1 MDTWYIM
8 KKVVGVIARK
18 TAKSF
23 VNMQENIE
31 WNGDARSLSTTV
43 CLVQNVDSLTTGR
56 SNLIT
61 LITTAQKKESPLVAR
76 NSLVGYSINMW

>member
-1 MDTWYIM
+1 MYAWHIM
-8 KKVVGVIARK
+8 KKVVGVTARK

-23 VNMQENIE
+23 VNTQENID

-43 CLVQNVDSLTTGR
+43 CLAQNVDSLTTGR
-56 SNLIT
+56 SNLTT

-76 NSLVGYSINMW
+76 SSLVGDSTNMW

>member
-1 MDTWYIM
+1 MDTWYII
-8 KKVVGVIARK
+8 KKVVGVTERK

-23 VNMQENIE
+23 VNTQENIDL
-31 WNGDARSLSTTV
+31 NGDTRSLSTTV
-43 CLVQNVDSLTTGR
+43 CLAQNVDSLTTGR

-76 NSLVGYSINMW
+76 NSLVGDSINM

>member
-1 MDTWYIM
+1 M
-8 KKVVGVIARK
+8 KKAVGVTARK

-23 VNMQENIE
+23 VNIQDNID

-43 CLVQNVDSLTTGR
+43 CLAQNVDSLTTGR
-56 SNLIT
+56 FNLIT
-61 LITTAQKKESPLVAR
+61 SITTAQKKESPLVAR